1 MILFKIIPMRILFL
15 FWTCVSEGFPVDG
28 HMSLMIMI
36 DVTKQHDDGDDVF
49 LFCMLKIRFVIL
61 MMMLLDDYED
71 MNDSDDEAAARL

>member
-36 DVTKQHDDGDDVF
+36 DVTKQHDDGGDAF
-49 LFCMLKIRFVIL
+49 LFWMLKIRFLML
-61 MMMLLDDYED
+61 MMMLDDYED
-71 MNDSDDEAAARL
+71 VNDSDDEDAVCL